1 MVVGHEWAV
10 LDLVAELRRN
20 PDSGL
25 NVVGACVPG
34 GRGSRQMA
42 DMEVPV
48 IGDLNQVVES
58 VKRVGADVLAV
69 TTCVEFGGPELRR
82 VCWAL
87 ENSDV
92 EIVVAPAL
100 IEVAGPRLHIRPVAK
115 LPLLHVEKPELTGAR
130 RVVKNVF
137 DRIAALFAIL
147 LFSPLLVASRARD
160 PVDLA
165 RAGTVPPDPGRV
177 AGQAVHHLQVPL
189 DVCRRRGAAR
199 LPCRH

>member
-1 MVVGHEWAV
+1 MINAAVGLIAGIAVVSYLMKTEFARGYVVLALPITMGISLLGRYCARRRLRRARLQGKYLQDVLVVGHEWAV

-100 IEVAGPRLHIRPVAK
+100 IEVAGPAPAHPAGCEAPVA
-115 LPLLHVEKPELTGAR
+115 AR
-130 RVVKNVF
+130 
-137 DRIAALFAIL
+137 
-147 LFSPLLVASRARD
+147 
-160 PVDLA
+160 
-165 RAGTVPPDPGRV
+165 
-177 AGQAVHHLQVPL
+177 
-189 DVCRRRGAAR
+189 
-199 LPCRH
+199 